1 MKINITTSSFGKFHP
16 GPLELLKQ
24 NKIEYKV
31 NPFGRKLTQKEVIEL
46 AQGAVG
52 LIAGTEIL
60 DQDVLEKLPDL
71 KVISRCG
78 AGLDNID
85 MKIANAL
92 NIKVL
97 STPYGPTLA
106 VAELTV
112 GLILN
117 LLRKIRLMDQELR
130 SGTWKK
136 RLGNL
141 LQNKKIG
148 IVGFGRIGKK
158 VAELLS
164 PFDTEI
170 AYYDVQQKETAISY
184 KKMDDLL
191 EWADIISLHCSGSAN
206 SQPLIGESEL
216 LKISKGSWLI
226 NLSRGGLVDEEAL
239 FQAIERGQLSGAA
252 LDVFTDEP
260 YAGKLRELPNVILTP
275 HIGSYAKEG
284 RIQMEMDSVYN
295 LIEGL
300 KD

>member
-164 PFDTEI
+164 PFNTEI